1 MDRLYVEVYELR
13 TMIQEKIL
21 PKLIE
26 VEASL
31 QKQCNSKVSPREP
44 YLDLDKYYQNY
55 PRS

>member
-21 PKLIE
+21 PNLIQ
-26 VEASL
+26 VEAAL
-31 QKQCNSKVSPREP
+31 QKQCNSKVPQKGP

>member
-21 PKLIE
+21 PKLVE
-26 VEASL
+26 VEAAL
-31 QKQCNSKVSPREP
+31 QKQCNTKASPKGP